1 MVFLNYYKNKE
12 KTYILDIIMELG
24 RCDLVKVFQD
34 NKKKDSL
41 GCMKRK
47 AFFPLF
53 RDCFLVLS
61 FIHN

>member
-1 MVFLNYYKNKE
+1 
-12 KTYILDIIMELG
+12 MELG